1 MKGLW
6 LTVTHSSQL
15 VNQCDEFQHLMDDA
29 VLLVNEQ
36 TSCHQAIADSL
47 VELKVRDTIDPP
59 LSKKGRFL
67 YSAISNLLD
76 RSKHFSDLF
85 IPAPTQLLLEAY

>member
-47 VELKVRDTIDPP
+47 VELKVRDT
-59 LSKKGRFL
+59 
-67 YSAISNLLD
+67 
-76 RSKHFSDLF
+76 SDS
-85 IPAPTQLLLEAY
+85 IPGNMSSMHCKDGEQSWPSGYGVGLGTLTS